1 MLEQNRGEINNEL
14 CRNTSNLTQTE
25 DAHKKNT
32 TQTIEKMCKMNS
44 TKTTGSESMCS
55 VMLILFSRHNNGIM
69 ILTFKNV
76 HFAIFIITV
85 TNRGNMEKGKK
96 KMDSYWSKK
105 EKSNDPIKNKVVGV
119 CLLVRISTQLRTLT

>member
-1 MLEQNRGEINNEL
+1 
-14 CRNTSNLTQTE
+14 
-25 DAHKKNT
+25 
-32 TQTIEKMCKMNS
+32 
-44 TKTTGSESMCS
+44 MCS
-55 VMLILFSRHNNGIM
+55 VVLIFFSRHNNGIM

-76 HFAIFIITV
+76 HFVIFIITI

-105 EKSNDPIKNKVVGV
+105 GKSNDPIQNKDVGV

>member
-1 MLEQNRGEINNEL
+1 
-14 CRNTSNLTQTE
+14 
-25 DAHKKNT
+25 
-32 TQTIEKMCKMNS
+32 
-44 TKTTGSESMCS
+44 MCS
-55 VMLILFSRHNNGIM
+55 VMLIFFSRHNNGIM

>member
-1 MLEQNRGEINNEL
+1 MLEKNRGEINNEL

-55 VMLILFSRHNNGIM
+55 VMLIFFSRHNNGIM

-85 TNRGNMEKGKK
+85 TNRGNMEKGK
-96 KMDSYWSKK
+96 
-105 EKSNDPIKNKVVGV
+105 
-119 CLLVRISTQLRTLT
+119 